1 MIATR
6 DLYRQLGLAKG
17 LLFSLLL
24 VGVLVPGCAP
34 RGTRKFPRVLLIGI
48 DGADPEIIHRL
59 IAEGRLP
66 TFARLEREGASG
78 RLRSQEPLL
87 SPIVWTTIATGRPP
101 QEHRVLDFVEAASD
115 GTLVPITS
123 ARRRVPAL
131 WNVAGQFGKTS
142 GFVGWYASFPS
153 EKVRGFAVSDRI
165 AFHQVRSARATAG
178 STYPEGLAEPLRA
191 RFGEPLPDLAA
202 TRRRFL
208 SRPEAP
214 LSADGERRVKELA
227 KIYATSEYYRKILPD
242 LASQHRPDLLAVYFE
257 AIDACGHLFMEDA
270 PPKRPS
276 VTEQDYIAFSATVDR
291 CYEYQDEVL
300 AELLQL
306 AGPETVT
313 LVVSDHGF
321 KSGARRPVTSGRADV
336 GKAPLWHR
344 LYGSIFLHGGSVRAG
359 TRLTAASIYDIAPT
373 VLALL
378 EVPMSRELRGRP
390 LSQAFAQGTFSER
403 PTIERYAP
411 AEPPR
416 TAASSA
422 DAGGREAVEKLVALG
437 YISGGGAAPRHDA
450 EGRTAASHFNE
461 GMVLAQA
468 GDFDKALRAY
478 GKAVELNPK
487 NTQALVTAAAAYI
500 QVGDFARAREL
511 LDRAGRIEPDSF
523 WLLVQNANW
532 YLRSGRTAEADAAL
546 ARAEKID
553 ANLPSLHL
561 MRARLQYAAG
571 DPAAALQ
578 ALDRAERL
586 GDFDDMM
593 AEILVLRAEV
603 ASSVA
608 DFNGA
613 KSALDRALSY
623 TAPERLASARG
634 DLAFAQR
641 DGKQAERFYRMALE
655 AKPDSS
661 SLERKLGETL
671 GAMRSY
677 PEADEAFRR
686 AIAKAKT
693 GEERESAYGD
703 LSLLYQ
709 RQDREAE
716 ASATLRE
723 GVARVPGSH
732 SLWGMLGAAYG
743 RAGELDRAIEAYER
757 SVSIQPTAL
766 GCKTLAAL
774 LFERRRDRI
783 RAVALWHDSLRLD
796 PNQPDVRQFLRR
808 YGS

>member
-6 DLYRQLGLAKG
+6 DRDRQLGFAKG

-24 VGVLVPGCAP
+24 VGGLVPGCAP
-34 RGTRKFPRVLLIGI
+34 RGTREFPRVLLVGI
-48 DGADPEIIHRL
+48 DGADPDIIQRL
-59 IAEGRLP
+59 IAQGRLP

-101 QEHRVLDFVEAASD
+101 QEHHVLDFVEAASD

-131 WNVAGQFGKTS
+131 WNVARQFGKTS

-153 EKVRGFAVSDRI
+153 EKIRGFAVSDRV
-165 AFHQVRSARATAG
+165 AFHQVKSARATAG
-178 STYPEGLAEPLRA
+178 TTYPEGLAERLRA
-191 RFGEPLPDLAA
+191 RFGEPVPDLAA

-208 SRPEAP
+208 ARPESP
-214 LSADGERRVKELA
+214 LSADGERRLKELA
-227 KIYATSEYYRKILPD
+227 KIHATSEYYRRILPN
-242 LASQHRPDLLAVYFE
+242 LAAQYRPDLLAVYFE

-276 VTEQDYIAFSATVDR
+276 VTEEDYLAFSETVDR
-291 CYEYQDEVL
+291 CYEYQDAVL
-300 AELLQL
+300 ADLLRL

-313 LVVSDHGF
+313 LIVSDHGF

-344 LYGSIFLHGGSVRAG
+344 LYGSIFLRGGSVRVG

-378 EVPMSRELRGRP
+378 EVPLSRELPGHP
-390 LSQAFAQGTFSER
+390 LAQAFADGTFPER

-411 AEPPR
+411 PEAPR
-416 TAASSA
+416 TAAASA
-422 DAGGREAVEKLVALG
+422 AAGGREAVEKLVALG

-450 EGRTAASHFNE
+450 EGRTASSHFNE

-468 GDFDKALRAY
+468 GDFEKALRAY

-532 YLRSGRTAEADAAL
+532 SLRSGRYAESDAAL
-546 ARAEKID
+546 TRAEKID

-561 MRARLQYAAG
+561 MRARLHFATG
-571 DPAAALQ
+571 DPSVALK
-578 ALDRAERL
+578 ALDRAERF
-586 GDFDDMM
+586 GDLDDMM

-603 ASSVA
+603 AASVA
-608 DFNGA
+608 DFDAA
-613 KSALDRALSY
+613 KAALDRALSY
-623 TAPERLASARG
+623 AAPDRLASARG

-641 DGKQAERFYRMALE
+641 DGKQAERFYRIAVQ
-655 AKPDSS
+655 ANPGSS

-677 PEADEAFRR
+677 AEAEQAFRR
-686 AIAKAKT
+686 AIAKGKT
-693 GEERESAYGD
+693 DEERESAYGD

-709 RQDREAE
+709 REEREAE
-716 ASATLRE
+716 AAATLRD
-723 GVARVPGSH
+723 GVARVPRSH
-732 SLWGMLGAAYG
+732 ALWGMLGAAYG
-743 RAGELDRAIEAYER
+743 RAGDLDRAIEAYER

-774 LFERRRDRI
+774 LFERRRDRA
-783 RAVALWHDSLRLD
+783 RAVGLWHDSLRLD
-796 PNQPDVRQFLRR
+796 PNQPDVREFLRR
-808 YGS
+808 FGS